1 MVPTAYLE
9 GPMFRLR
16 FRRAVVAAIAAPML
30 LAAAS
35 SLLLGQNFD
44 TVQVTSTKVAGNVH
58 MIVGS
63 GGNIGLMAGDDAAF
77 VVDDQFAPL
86 TPKILAAIKAITP
99 QPVRFVMNTH
109 WHFDHTGGNENM
121 GQAGALIFAHENV
134 RKRMSTEQF
143 IEALNR
149 KQPASPRGALPVITF
164 NDTVSFHLNGD
175 SIVVFHV
182 APAHTDGDAMVMF
195 TKANVVHT
203 GDVFVSAGFP
213 FVDRSSGG
221 TINGIISAT
230 ERLLTVT
237 NADTKI
243 IPGHGPLA
251 DRARV
256 KAYHDML
263 VVMRDRMKKE
273 IAAKHTVDQAL
284 ASKITAEYD
293 KDWPNGRERFLRIL
307 YQEISAR

>member
-1 MVPTAYLE
+1 
-9 GPMFRLR
+9 MFDSW
-16 FRRAVVAAIAAPML
+16 FRRGWIAAIAATV
-30 LAAAS
+30 
-35 SLLLGQNFD
+35 SLCHVPTRLVAQNFD
-44 TVQVTSTKVAGNVH
+44 TVQVTSTRLADNVH
-58 MIVGS
+58 MLVGS
-63 GGNIGLMAGDDAAF
+63 GGNIGIMVGSDAVF

-99 QPVRFVMNTH
+99 QPVRFVLNTH

-134 RKRMSTEQF
+134 RKRMSTDQF
-143 IEALNR
+143 IEAFKL
-149 KQPASPRGALPVITF
+149 KQPASPRGALPVVTF
-164 NDTVSFHLNGD
+164 TDTVSFHLNGD
-175 SIVVFHV
+175 SVVVFHV

-221 TINGIISAT
+221 TIHGIIAAT

-237 NADTKI
+237 DAQTKI

-251 DRARV
+251 DRTRL

-263 VVMRDRMKKE
+263 VVMRDRMRKE
-273 IAAKHTVDQAL
+273 IAAKHTVDQVL

-293 KDWPNGRERFLRIL
+293 TEWPNGRERFLRIL
-307 YQEISAR
+307 FQELSAK

>member
-1 MVPTAYLE
+1 MPIS
-9 GPMFRLR
+9 LR
-16 FRRAVVAAIAAPML
+16 RPNAAVVAAL
-30 LAAAS
+30 VLAVAS
-35 SLLLGQNFD
+35 PGGAQNFD
-44 TVQVTSTKVAGNVH
+44 TVQVRRTPVAGAVH

-63 GGNIGLMAGDDAAF
+63 GGNIGLVVGDDAVF

-86 TPKILAAIKAITP
+86 TPKILAAIREVTP
-99 QPVRFVMNTH
+99 QPVRFVLNTH

-134 RKRMSTEQF
+134 RRRMSTEQF

-149 KQPASPRGALPVITF
+149 KQPASPRAALPVITF
-164 NDTVSFHLNGD
+164 TDTVSFHLNGD

-203 GDVFVSAGFP
+203 GDVFVSDRFP

-221 TINGIISAT
+221 SIHGIIGAT
-230 ERLLTVT
+230 ERLVAMT
-237 NADTKI
+237 NAGTKI
-243 IPGHGPLA
+243 IPGHGPLS
-251 DRARV
+251 DRDRV
-256 KAYHDML
+256 KQYHDML
-263 VVMRDRMKKE
+263 VVMRDRMRKE
-273 IAAKHTVDQAL
+273 IAAKHTVDQVL

-293 KDWPNGRERFLRIL
+293 SAWPSGRERFLRIL
-307 YQEISAR
+307 YQELSAR

>member
-1 MVPTAYLE
+1 MSRSR
-9 GPMFRLR
+9 FSRLWI
-16 FRRAVVAAIAAPML
+16 AAIAAPAL
-30 LAAAS
+30 LSQAPSPLRA
-35 SLLLGQNFD
+35 QNFD
-44 TVQVTSTKVAGNVH
+44 TVQVTSTKVAGTVH
-58 MIVGS
+58 MLVGA

-149 KQPASPRGALPVITF
+149 KQPASPPGALPVITF

-182 APAHTDGDAMVMF
+182 APAHTDGDAIVMF

-230 ERLLTVT
+230 ERLVAVT
-237 NADTKI
+237 KADTKI
-243 IPGHGPLA
+243 IPGHGPLS

-263 VVMRDRMKKE
+263 VVMRDRMRKE
-273 IAAKHTVDQAL
+273 IAAKHTVDQVL
-284 ASKITAEYD
+284 ASNITAEYD

-307 YQEISAR
+307 YQELSVR

>member
-1 MVPTAYLE
+1 MS
-9 GPMFRLR
+9 RLR
-16 FRRAVVAAIAAPML
+16 FPRLWIAAIAAPVL
-30 LAAAS
+30 LSQAPPPLRA
-35 SLLLGQNFD
+35 QNFD
-44 TVQVTSTKVAGNVH
+44 TVQVTATKVAGNVH
-58 MIVGS
+58 MLVGS

-121 GQAGALIFAHENV
+121 GQAGALIFAQENV
-134 RKRMSTEQF
+134 RKRMSTDQF
-143 IEALNR
+143 IEAFNR
-149 KQPASPRGALPVITF
+149 KQPASPHGALPVVTF
-164 NDTVSFHLNGD
+164 TDTVSFHLNGD

-195 TKANVVHT
+195 AKANVVHT

-221 TINGIISAT
+221 TINGIIAAT

-237 NADTKI
+237 NAETKI
-243 IPGHGPLA
+243 IPGHGPLS

-263 VVMRDRMKKE
+263 VVTRDRMRKE
-273 IAAKHTVDQAL
+273 IAAKHTVDQVL

-307 YQEISAR
+307 FQELSAK

>member
-1 MVPTAYLE
+1 MPNSL
-9 GPMFRLR
+9 
-16 FRRAVVAAIAAPML
+16 RRARIAAL
-30 LAAAS
+30 HAAMVCATAS
-35 SLLLGQNFD
+35 AVSAQNFD
-44 TVQVTSTKVAGNVH
+44 TVQVTSTKVAGNIH
-58 MIVGS
+58 MLVGS
-63 GGNIGLMAGDDAAF
+63 GGNIGLMAGDDATF

-134 RKRMSTEQF
+134 RRRMSTEQF

-149 KQPASPRGALPVITF
+149 KEPASPRAALPVITF
-164 NDTVSFHLNGD
+164 TDTVSFHLNGD

-195 TKANVVHT
+195 TKANVVHA
-203 GDVFVSAGFP
+203 GDVFVSDRFP

-221 TINGIISAT
+221 SIHGIIGAT
-230 ERLLTVT
+230 ERLVAMT
-237 NADTKI
+237 NAGTKI

-251 DRARV
+251 DRDRV
-256 KAYHDML
+256 KQYHDML
-263 VVMRDRMKKE
+263 VVMRDRMRKE
-273 IAAKHTVDQAL
+273 IAAKHTVDQVL

-293 KDWPNGRERFLRIL
+293 SAWPSGRERFLRIL
-307 YQEISAR
+307 YQELSAR

>member
-1 MVPTAYLE
+1 MS
-9 GPMFRLR
+9 RSW
-16 FRRAVVAAIAAPML
+16 FRRGWIAAIAAPVL
-30 LAAAS
+30 LSHVPSRLRA
-35 SLLLGQNFD
+35 QNFD

-58 MIVGS
+58 MLVGS

-134 RKRMSTEQF
+134 RKRMSTDQF
-143 IEALNR
+143 IEAFKL

-164 NDTVSFHLNGD
+164 TDTVSFHLNGD
-175 SIVVFHV
+175 SVVVFHV

-230 ERLLTVT
+230 ERLVTVT
-237 NADTKI
+237 NAETKI
-243 IPGHGPLA
+243 IPGHGPLS

-263 VVMRDRMKKE
+263 VVMRDRMRKE
-273 IAAKHTVDQAL
+273 IAAKHTVDQVL

-293 KDWPNGRERFLRIL
+293 KDWPNNRERFLRIL
-307 YQEISAR
+307 FQELSAR

>member
-1 MVPTAYLE
+1 MSRSR
-9 GPMFRLR
+9 FSRLWI
-16 FRRAVVAAIAAPML
+16 AAIAAPAL
-30 LAAAS
+30 LSQAPSPLRA
-35 SLLLGQNFD
+35 QNFD
-44 TVQVTSTKVAGNVH
+44 TVQVTSMKVAGNVH
-58 MIVGS
+58 MLVGS

-149 KQPASPRGALPVITF
+149 KQPASPPGALPVITF

-230 ERLLTVT
+230 ERLVAVT

-243 IPGHGPLA
+243 IPGHGPLS

-263 VVMRDRMKKE
+263 VVMRDRMRKE
-273 IAAKHTVDQAL
+273 IAAKHTVDQVL

-307 YQEISAR
+307 YQELSVR

>member
-1 MVPTAYLE
+1 MSRSWFRRGWNAALTATVVVSQASSRLE
-9 GPMFRLR
+9 GQN
-16 FRRAVVAAIAAPML
+16 
-30 LAAAS
+30 
-35 SLLLGQNFD
+35 QNFD

-58 MIVGS
+58 MLVGS
-63 GGNIGLMAGDDAAF
+63 GGNIGLMVGDDAAF

-121 GQAGALIFAHENV
+121 GQAGALIFAQENV
-134 RKRMSTEQF
+134 RKRMSTDQF
-143 IEALNR
+143 IEAFKL

-164 NDTVSFHLNGD
+164 TDTVSFHLNGD
-175 SIVVFHV
+175 SVVVFHV

-230 ERLLTVT
+230 ERLVAVT

-273 IAAKHTVDQAL
+273 IAAKHTVDQVL

-293 KDWPNGRERFLRIL
+293 KDWATNRERFLRIL
-307 YQEISAR
+307 YQELSTTK

>member
-1 MVPTAYLE
+1 MS
-9 GPMFRLR
+9 RLR
-16 FRRAVVAAIAAPML
+16 FPRLWIAA
-30 LAAAS
+30 LAAPV
-35 SLLLGQNFD
+35 LLSYAPSRLRAQNQNFD

-121 GQAGALIFAHENV
+121 NQAGALIFAQENV
-134 RKRMSTEQF
+134 RKRMSTDQF
-143 IEALNR
+143 IEAFKM
-149 KQPASPRGALPVITF
+149 KQPASPRAALPVITF

-221 TINGIISAT
+221 SINGIISAT
-230 ERLLTVT
+230 ERLVAVT

-243 IPGHGPLA
+243 IPGHGPLS

-273 IAAKHTVDQAL
+273 IASKHTVDQVL

-307 YQEISAR
+307 YQELSAR

>member
-1 MVPTAYLE
+1 
-9 GPMFRLR
+9 MFRLR
-16 FRRAVVAAIAAPML
+16 FRRAVVAAIAAPVL
-30 LAAAS
+30 LVVAP

-134 RKRMSTEQF
+134 RKRMSTDQF
-143 IEALNR
+143 IEAFKM

-243 IPGHGPLA
+243 IPGHGPLS

-273 IAAKHTVDQAL
+273 IAAKHTVDQVL

-307 YQEISAR
+307 YQELSTK

>member
-1 MVPTAYLE
+1 
-9 GPMFRLR
+9 MFRLP
-16 FRRAVVAAIAAPML
+16 FRRAVVAAIAAPVL
-30 LAAAS
+30 LAAP

-58 MIVGS
+58 MLVGS

-243 IPGHGPLA
+243 IPGHGPLS

-273 IAAKHTVDQAL
+273 IAAKHTVDQVL

-307 YQEISAR
+307 FQELSTK